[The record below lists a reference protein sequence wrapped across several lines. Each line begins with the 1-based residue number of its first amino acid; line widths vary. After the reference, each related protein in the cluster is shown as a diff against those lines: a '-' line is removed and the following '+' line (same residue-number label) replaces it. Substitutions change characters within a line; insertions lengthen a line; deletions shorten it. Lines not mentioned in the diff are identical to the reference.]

1 MTKLKNVNF
10 PNAITTL
17 ITHPMHANAQGSVHG
32 GELMKIMDNVAGIVA
47 FKHCRGRGN
56 VVTARV
62 DELVFIK
69 PVNVGDIITCV
80 GQLTYVGRTSM
91 QIMVKIY
98 VRDLDNYEEPV
109 TALSAFFTMVHLK
122 DGKPAEVPRIEPLT
136 EEEEELYR
144 LGEKKYKEV
153 RTKFHK

>member
-1 MTKLKNVNF
+1 MTRLKNVDF
-10 PNAITTL
+10 ANAVTT
-17 ITHPMHANAQGSVHG
+17 IIMHPLNANAQGSVHG

-47 FKHCRGRGN
+47 FKHSKGKGN

-80 GQLTYVGRTSM
+80 GQLTYVGRSSM

-98 VRDLDNYEEPV
+98 VRDLDNYDEPV
-109 TALSAFFTMVHLK
+109 TALSAFFTMVHLQ
-122 DGKPAEVPRIEPLT
+122 DGKPAEVPRIEPHT

-144 LGEKKYKEV
+144 LGEKKYKEIK
-153 RTKFHK
+153 TKYRK